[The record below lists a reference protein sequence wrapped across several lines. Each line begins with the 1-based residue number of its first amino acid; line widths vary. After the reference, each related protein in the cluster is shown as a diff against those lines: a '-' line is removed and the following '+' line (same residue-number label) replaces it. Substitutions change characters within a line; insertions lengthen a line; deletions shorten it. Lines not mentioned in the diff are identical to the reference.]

1 MAEHLVDLYTEE
13 YVKTI
18 LSTWYPEEG
27 SSWPVNNEV
36 TFLVFKVIESSGN
49 CSSSVGKV
57 PTPSGPIGTAR
68 SLTAIGISYI
78 KTVIKRAGNDKHYL
92 LCLKGAALKR
102 KTEIKM
108 KAYGI

>member
-13 YVKTI
+13 HVKTI
-18 LSTWYPEEG
+18 LSTWYPGEG
-27 SSWPVNNEV
+27 RNWPINDEV
-36 TFLVFKVIESSGN
+36 TFLVFKVIESSGS
-49 CSSSVGKV
+49 CSSSVEKV

-68 SLTAIGISYI
+68 SLTTIGISYI
-78 KTVIKRAGNDKHYL
+78 KKVIKRAGNDKHYL
-92 LCLKGAALKR
+92 LCLQGAALKR